1 MCILGPGLLAR
12 TRVGCDE
19 IGIKDTNTYIHDM
32 KSRVT
37 ERGQV
42 TIPKELR
49 DRLGIRAG
57 QVLEFEEAGGRIVLS
72 KRTPRDPVDELYGS
86 LPSERSTDELMDQLR
101 GPEPIS

>member
-1 MCILGPGLLAR
+1 MPCS
-12 TRVGCDE
+12 TVSS
-19 IGIKDTNTYIHDM
+19 K
-32 KSRVT
+32 
-37 ERGQV
+37 GQV

-57 QVLEFEEAGGRIVLS
+57 QILEFEEAGGRIVLS

-86 LPSERSTDELMDQLR
+86 LSSTRSTDELLDQLR